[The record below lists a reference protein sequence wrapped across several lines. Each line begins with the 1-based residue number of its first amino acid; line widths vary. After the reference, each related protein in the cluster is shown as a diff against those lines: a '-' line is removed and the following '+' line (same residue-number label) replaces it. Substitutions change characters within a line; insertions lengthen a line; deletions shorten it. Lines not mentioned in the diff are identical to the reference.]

1 VTAKASTTTR
11 RLIGEV
17 WHDERGASTTEL
29 VIVMPLLLSMVLLIA
44 QWALWA
50 HATHIAQAAASE
62 ALSAARVHGGT
73 LAASQTRAQHV
84 LDQLGRG
91 PLTSPQVT
99 VTRDAHR
106 AAVTITGAATSVLP
120 FLRLPVHAEA
130 TGPVEVFHAPAAG
143 ATP

>member
-1 VTAKASTTTR
+1 MTATTGGR
-11 RLIGEV
+11 V
-17 WHDERGASTTEL
+17 WRDERGAATTEL
-29 VIVMPLLLSMVLLIA
+29 VIVMPLLLSMVLVIA

-73 LAASQTRAQHV
+73 VAGGQAQAQHV

-91 PLTSPQVT
+91 PLTGPRVS
-99 VTRDAHR
+99 VTRDANR
-106 AAVTITGAATSVLP
+106 AAVTITGTATSVLP

-130 TGPVEVFHAPAAG
+130 AGPVEVFHAPAAG
-143 ATP
+143 AAR

>member
-1 VTAKASTTTR
+1 VTARAAITTR
-11 RLIGEV
+11 RLIGGV
-17 WHDERGASTTEL
+17 WRDERGAATTEL
-29 VIVMPLLLSMVLLIA
+29 VIVMPLLLSMVLVIA

-73 LAASQTRAQHV
+73 VAAGQAQAQHV
-84 LDQLGRG
+84 LSQLGRG
-91 PLTSPQVT
+91 PLTSPQVS

-120 FLRLPVHAEA
+120 FLRLPVHAEVA
-130 TGPVEVFHAPAAG
+130 GPVEVFHAPVAG
-143 ATP
+143 VTP